1 MKMLKRILAAVAASA
16 VSLCIFT
23 ACGSDPK
30 YDTSIFIN
38 TVRAKTGYNVKE
50 SKSLDNAFQAGLD
63 ALSSDKKYAKGDNP
77 GYEQI
82 AYDSIKKALGDP
94 DQTKYRYIKSA
105 ILGSNLAALKI
116 DESPVAAYTFYSA
129 PIQDFGGKTYKDLNS
144 AQLYAASTTFRN
156 NQHKLFSPEYNTKQ
170 PNNSSTQT
178 ASYVPEEI
186 SVMVK
191 TITVN
196 GKKAPYVFVLLKGT
210 MSIDSS
216 IDS

>member
-30 YDTSIFIN
+30 YDTSVFIK
-38 TVRAKTGYNVKE
+38 TASAKTGYDLKE
-50 SKSLDNAFQAGLD
+50 SKSLDNALQAGLD

-116 DESPVAAYTFYSA
+116 D
-129 PIQDFGGKTYKDLNS
+129 
-144 AQLYAASTTFRN
+144 
-156 NQHKLFSPEYNTKQ
+156 
-170 PNNSSTQT
+170 
-178 ASYVPEEI
+178 
-186 SVMVK
+186 
-191 TITVN
+191 
-196 GKKAPYVFVLLKGT
+196 
-210 MSIDSS
+210 
-216 IDS
+216 